1 MKQFKIIFI
10 VLGVLILF
18 YLGPVMIF
26 KWTAERV
33 FVGPDE
39 ALMVIN
45 KFGDQLPNDLVVV
58 PDSENH
64 FKGVEEDL
72 RGPGRYFL
80 NPVEYDWNIVPLV
93 KIPAGDPE
101 NWSWDENGKMKDDS
115 TLPQVGI
122 VTSKQGK
129 TAAAGLEV
137 VDAGYKGVQKE
148 VLTPGTYKI
157 NPQEYEVTLADAVVV
172 PPGSV
177 GVVTRLVGDDST
189 VMSAPLSTATLPAS
203 AIVASS
209 GGLSATQPA
218 TEPSDDEISRLV
230 VGPTQRGILKDV
242 LQPGI
247 YYLNPRMVKVTF
259 VTVGY
264 DAITLDH
271 ENNTGVTFYSSDGYQ
286 VEADFTVV
294 WGRNPADAPNIVSR
308 IGGIEKVRQNVIE
321 PAMKA
326 ACQNEG
332 GRYSAKELIQGTTR
346 SEFQDALSA
355 SLEKQVSPRNLH
367 ILLALIRNIAIK
379 DKSGNDATGGLLA
392 TIQQANI
399 EREVDLTNQQ
409 KTGTAVTQA
418 QLDQALK
425 LVDVARETVTSETGV
440 KVANIQA
447 DGAKQ
452 AAEITAQQE
461 LDVATVDL
469 DVAKLD
475 AQRTQILGKATADVT
490 RLNSDAEA
498 AGNKMMIDA
507 FGSPQAYNLYTFAK
521 NFQPTELRLIF
532 AGNGT
537 FWTDLKTFQEIGG
550 ANQILQEQSKK

>member
-1 MKQFKIIFI
+1 
-10 VLGVLILF
+10 
-18 YLGPVMIF
+18 
-26 KWTAERV
+26 
-33 FVGPDE
+33 
-39 ALMVIN
+39 
-45 KFGDQLPNDLVVV
+45 
-58 PDSENH
+58 
-64 FKGVEEDL
+64 
-72 RGPGRYFL
+72 
-80 NPVEYDWNIVPLV
+80 VEYDWNIVPLV

-101 NWSWDENGKMKDDS
+101 NWSWDENGKIKDNT

-129 TAAAGLEV
+129 TAPVGMEV

-157 NPQEYEVTLADAVVV
+157 NPQEFEVTLADAVVV

-177 GVVTRLVGDDST
+177 GVVTRLVGDDSP

-203 AIVASS
+203 AIVAS
-209 GGLSATQPA
+209 GGISATQPA
-218 TEPSDDEISRLV
+218 TQSSDDTISRLV

-294 WGRNPADAPNIVSR
+294 WGRNPADAPNIVAR

-346 SEFQDALSA
+346 SQFQDALSA
-355 SLEKQVSPRNLH
+355 SLEQQVSPRNLH

-409 KTGTAVTQA
+409 KTATAVTQA

-469 DVAKLD
+469 EVAKLN

>member
-1 MKQFKIIFI
+1 MKQFKIILV
-10 VLGVLILF
+10 VLGVLVLF

-58 PDSENH
+58 PASENH
-64 FKGVEEDL
+64 YKGVEEDL

-101 NWSWDENGKMKDDS
+101 NWSWDENGKIKDNT

-129 TAAAGLEV
+129 TAPVGMEV

-157 NPQEYEVTLADAVVV
+157 NPQEFEVTLADAVVV

-177 GVVTRLVGDDST
+177 GVVTRLVGDDSP

-203 AIVASS
+203 AIVAS
-209 GGLSATQPA
+209 GGISATQPA
-218 TEPSDDEISRLV
+218 TQSSDDTISRLV

-294 WGRNPADAPNIVSR
+294 WGRNPADAPNIVAR

-346 SEFQDALSA
+346 SQFQDALSA
-355 SLEKQVSPRNLH
+355 SLEQQVSPRNLH

-409 KTGTAVTQA
+409 KTATAVTQA

-469 DVAKLD
+469 EVAKLN